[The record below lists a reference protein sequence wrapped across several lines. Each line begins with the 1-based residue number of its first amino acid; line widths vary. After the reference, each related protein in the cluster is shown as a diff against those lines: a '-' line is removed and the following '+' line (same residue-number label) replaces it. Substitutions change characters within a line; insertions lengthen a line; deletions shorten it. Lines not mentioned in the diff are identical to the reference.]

1 MTVSDINANEVVD
14 VSKNDKKMSAGKIR
28 FVLLNGVG
36 DAYIDYDVSEDE
48 MLESLQEV
56 VK

>member
-1 MTVSDINANEVVD
+1 MTVSGIKVNEVVE

-28 FVLLNGVG
+28 FVLLNAVG
-36 DAYIDYDVSEDE
+36 DAYIDYDVSESE

>member
-1 MTVSDINANEVVD
+1 MPVTGMTESEVVD

-28 FVLLNGVG
+28 FVLLNAVG
-36 DAYIDYDVSEDE
+36 DAYIDYDVSEAE

-56 VK
+56 IK